1 MCQSTKTK
9 KGVAKNYSFFPSLN
23 FSKVNFCQRRTA
35 ITALYHIFHLAKNGI
50 IIFGV
55 SLPAPSL
62 DERGCFF
69 AI

>member
-1 MCQSTKTK
+1 MWQSTKTK
-9 KGVAKNYSFFPSLN
+9 KGVAKLLLFPSLN
-23 FSKVNFCQRRTA
+23 FSKVNFFQRSTA